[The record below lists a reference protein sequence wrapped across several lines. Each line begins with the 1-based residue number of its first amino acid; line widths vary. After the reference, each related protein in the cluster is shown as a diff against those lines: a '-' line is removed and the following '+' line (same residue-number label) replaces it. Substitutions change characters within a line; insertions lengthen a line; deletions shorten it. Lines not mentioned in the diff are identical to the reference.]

1 MTSLRMPHFRRF
13 FQLQIPQVFRP
24 TVSSVLANTVGHV
37 NLEGPAAT
45 LSVLAYW
52 VRFSRWCRLH
62 PIPLDAN
69 GSIVGNK
76 EGLYE
81 SVIQNESLDLKRILY
96 LEFGVYRG
104 ASLKWWLTRVS
115 NAEARFV
122 GFDTF
127 TGLPEHWRATEP
139 VGAFNANGNLP
150 DIADSRCSFEVGLFQ
165 ETLGRFIKRSD
176 LSGQVVVNLDADMYT
191 STLFVL
197 TSLAPHLKSGDLIF
211 FDEFSCPLDEYRA
224 FEDYVRA
231 FRVSYKV
238 IGAVRG
244 YTRICVKLID
254 VPAQESATGAASAA
268 QAASLLLIGS

>member
-1 MTSLRMPHFRRF
+1 MTSLRLPPLRRF
-13 FQLQIPQVFRP
+13 FQLQIPQALRP
-24 TVSSVLANTVGHV
+24 TVSSALASTIGQV
-37 NLEGPAAT
+37 NLEGPAAI

-62 PIPLDAN
+62 PIPSGAN
-69 GSIVGNK
+69 GSIAADKG
-76 EGLYE
+76 ELYE
-81 SVIQNESLDLKRILY
+81 SVIQNEGLDRRSVLY

-104 ASLKWWLTRVS
+104 ASLKWWLSRIS
-115 NAEARFV
+115 NTEARFV

-139 VGAFNANGNLP
+139 LGAFNANGNVP
-150 DIADSRCSFEVGLFQ
+150 DIKDSRCSFEVGLFQ
-165 ETLGRFIKRSD
+165 DTLGRFIKRID

-197 TSLAPHLKSGDLIF
+197 TSLAPYLKSGDLIF

-231 FRVSYKV
+231 FRVSYKIV
-238 IGAVRG
+238 GAVHG
-244 YTRICVKLID
+244 YTRICVKLLD
-254 VPAQESATGAASAA
+254 VPIQE
-268 QAASLLLIGS
+268 